1 MNEDRRSPLEQRRQ
15 SVGWAIRLSVF
26 TIAYNLLEGVV
37 SVYFGVS
44 DDSMALAG
52 FGADSFIEV
61 FSALFVLWRLR
72 SEEGVGAGLSTDRE
86 RVGTLGIGALFLL
99 LALGTAASSIW
110 QLNAGRRPDT
120 TLPGLA
126 ISSLSLS
133 FMFFLWRSKRKA
145 ALALDSATVAKDAD
159 CSLACIKLSGVLFA
173 GSIVSLALPG
183 LWWADATAALFLAML
198 IGQEGVGTIRA
209 ARSPDFAGGCGCK

>member
-1 MNEDRRSPLEQRRQ
+1 MTDRRHLAE
-15 SVGWAIRLSVF
+15 WAITLSWF
-26 TIAYNLLEGVV
+26 TIAYNLLEGAV

-61 FSALFVLWRLR
+61 FSALIVLWRLR
-72 SEEGVGAGLSTDRE
+72 SEEGAGPGLSTERE
-86 RVGTLGIGALFLL
+86 RAGTLGIGALFLL
-99 LALGTAASSIW
+99 LALGTAASSSW
-110 QLNAGRRPDT
+110 QLQAGRRPDT

-133 FMFFLWRSKRKA
+133 FMFFLWRAKRKA

-159 CSLACIKLSGVLFA
+159 CSLACIKLSAVLFS
-173 GSIVSLALPG
+173 GSLLSLARPG
-183 LWWADATAALFLAML
+183 LWWADAAAALVLALL
-198 IGQEGVGTIRA
+198 IGQEGVAAIRA

>member
-1 MNEDRRSPLEQRRQ
+1 MTERRRL
-15 SVGWAIRLSVF
+15 VDWAVKLSWF
-26 TIAYNLLEGVV
+26 TIAYNLVEGVV
-37 SVYFGVS
+37 SIYFGVS

-72 SEEGVGAGLSTDRE
+72 AEEGVGAGLSTERE

-99 LALGTAASSIW
+99 LALGTAASSVS
-110 QLNAGRRPDT
+110 QLWAGRRPDT

-133 FMFFLWRSKRKA
+133 FMFFLWRSKRKV
-145 ALALDSATVAKDAD
+145 ALALDSATVGKDAD

-173 GSIVSLALPG
+173 GSVVSLAWPG
-183 LWWADATAALFLAML
+183 LWWADAAAALVLAFLIAE
-198 IGQEGVGTIRA
+198 EGVAAVKA

>member
-1 MNEDRRSPLEQRRQ
+1 MAERRQ
-15 SVGWAIRLSVF
+15 LVEWAIKLSWF

-37 SVYFGVS
+37 SIYFGVS

-72 SEEGVGAGLSTDRE
+72 SEEGVGSGLSTDRE
-86 RVGTLGIGALFLL
+86 RVGALGIGALFLL
-99 LALGTAASSIW
+99 LAIGTAGSSIW
-110 QLNAGRRPDT
+110 QLKAGRRPDT

-183 LWWADATAALFLAML
+183 LWWADATAALLLAML
-198 IGQEGVGTIRA
+198 IGQEGVSTIEA